1 MWGAAWDGP
10 PEARW
15 YVGVQVGAD
24 AAQEDGP
31 DDFDLR
37 DRTDYGAPVVRVRPV
52 PFFVEGADNV
62 CPVWWQGGPPRD
74 DVPEAVGEDA
84 EEVGGEVVVCL
95 CREAVVAWG
104 FVLPETVD
112 GLPDFVD
119 GEGAFFQVPP
129 LGVVEDPREP
139 VDFGLGVRVQC
150 VLGGGVLPEEAVLGG
165 LEHCGWVA
173 GEGAV
178 LLPDRGDGAV
188 AGIGQQRVR
197 DPGVLSREFL
207 TQGY

>member
-62 CPVWWQGGPPRD
+62 CQSGGR
-74 DVPEAVGEDA
+74 
-84 EEVGGEVVVCL
+84 
-95 CREAVVAWG
+95 
-104 FVLPETVD
+104 
-112 GLPDFVD
+112 
-119 GEGAFFQVPP
+119 
-129 LGVVEDPREP
+129 
-139 VDFGLGVRVQC
+139 GVRPVTMSQRRW
-150 VLGGGVLPEEAVLGG
+150 ARTRRR
-165 LEHCGWVA
+165 WA
-173 GEGAV
+173 G
-178 LLPDRGDGAV
+178 RW
-188 AGIGQQRVR
+188 
-197 DPGVLSREFL
+197 
-207 TQGY
+207 

>member
-1 MWGAAWDGP
+1 MWGPAWDGP
-10 PEARW
+10 PEACW

-37 DRTDYGAPVVRVRPV
+37 DRTDYGAPVIRVCPV

-95 CREAVVAWG
+95 CREAVVACR

-112 GLPDFVD
+112 GLPDFMD
-119 GEGAFFQVPP
+119 GEGASF
-129 LGVVEDPREP
+129 P
-139 VDFGLGVRVQC
+139 VASSG
-150 VLGGGVLPEEAVLGG
+150 
-165 LEHCGWVA
+165 
-173 GEGAV
+173 
-178 LLPDRGDGAV
+178 RG
-188 AGIGQQRVR
+188 
-197 DPGVLSREFL
+197 
-207 TQGY
+207 

>member
-1 MWGAAWDGP
+1 MWGPARDGP
-10 PEARW
+10 PEACW

-37 DRTDYGAPVVRVRPV
+37 DRTDYGAPVVRVCPV

-104 FVLPETVD
+104 LVLPETVD

-119 GEGAFFQVPP
+119 GEGAFFQLPP
-129 LGVVEDPREP
+129 LNVVEDLRGA
-139 VDFGLGVRVQC
+139 VNFGLGVWVQC

-165 LEHCGWVA
+165 LDHLAKCM
-173 GEGAV
+173 
-178 LLPDRGDGAV
+178 
-188 AGIGQQRVR
+188 Q
-197 DPGVLSREFL
+197 
-207 TQGY
+207 

>member
-1 MWGAAWDGP
+1 MWGPAWDGP

-37 DRTDYGAPVVRVRPV
+37 DRTDYGAPVVRVCPV

-129 LGVVEDPREP
+129 LGVVEDPREA
-139 VDFGLGVRVQC
+139 VDFGLGPVC
-150 VLGGGVLPEEAVLGG
+150 LGWG
-165 LEHCGWVA
+165 CVA
-173 GEGAV
+173 GGSCLGWLGA
-178 LLPDRGDGAV
+178 LWLGRW
-188 AGIGQQRVR
+188 
-197 DPGVLSREFL
+197 
-207 TQGY
+207 